1 MQSNETRTLWISI
14 IAAIFSIVLLY
25 GWAQG
30 KRSDY
35 ARRFGQTKTVLV
47 ASEDIY
53 EMSLIDESKLELVE
67 KPSDFVEPDALDNKV
82 AAVGLMPLAPIK
94 KGEQILNTKL
104 VSPGASTGLSM
115 QVSPQKRAITIPV
128 DDIQG
133 VSKLIRPGDRI
144 DLVASNIVGQAD
156 TKKLILNMLMQDV
169 AVLAVGKH
177 IVDNLPVSY
186 KGNPEDGLE
195 IYNLRV
201 ENNYSNITIEVKP
214 DDALKIYH
222 IIASGNRLY
231 SLLRNPND
239 RFKKNFPSV
248 DQNTVLKKSRRTAS
262 AGKISNNRKSPLAG
276 ATSGLNK
283 IYGQKSAE
291 TSSSSSKKG
300 SSGKKTSGS
309 NAGSASGSKSQKGSG
324 WLGF

>member
-1 MQSNETRTLWISI
+1 MQSSETRTLWISI
-14 IAAIFSIVLLY
+14 LAAVFSIVLLY

-47 ASEDIY
+47 AAEDIY
-53 EMSLIDESKLELVE
+53 EMSLIEESKLQLVE
-67 KPSDFVEPDALDNKV
+67 RPSDFVEPDALDNKT
-82 AAVGLMPLAPIK
+82 AAIGLMPLAPIK

-144 DLVASNIVGQAD
+144 DLVASSIVGQAD
-156 TKKLILNMLMQDV
+156 TKKLTMNMLMQDV
-169 AVLAVGKH
+169 PVLAVGKH

-186 KGNPEDGLE
+186 KGNEEDGVE

-214 DDALKIYH
+214 DDAMKIYH
-222 IIASGNRLY
+222 IISGGNRLY
-231 SLLRNPND
+231 TLLRNPND
-239 RFKKNFPSV
+239 RFKTTFRSV
-248 DQNTVLKKSRRTAS
+248 DQNAVLQRSRKAASTRPTAKNNSSNDPSASIKKAFSDKYSKKNGKGVKGKKSP
-262 AGKISNNRKSPLAG
+262 KSVDAPA
-276 ATSGLNK
+276 K
-283 IYGQKSAE
+283 K
-291 TSSSSSKKG
+291 SSS
-300 SSGKKTSGS
+300 
-309 NAGSASGSKSQKGSG
+309 GSG
-324 WLGF
+324 WGGF